1 MLELKKMTQSKFNQY
16 VKTEGVQHAALY
28 AAMLC
33 TPLAT
38 VQLWTNQIQLNLI

>member
-1 MLELKKMTQSKFNQY
+1 MTQSTFNQY
-16 VKTEGVQHAALY
+16 VKTEGMQHAAMY

-38 VQLWTNQIQLNLI
+38 VQLWAKKFN